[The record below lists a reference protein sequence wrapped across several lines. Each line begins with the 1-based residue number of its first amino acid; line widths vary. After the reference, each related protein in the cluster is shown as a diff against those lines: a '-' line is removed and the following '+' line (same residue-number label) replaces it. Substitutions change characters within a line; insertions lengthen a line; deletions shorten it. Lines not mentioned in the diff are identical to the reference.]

1 MAGDVPVWPDNMALM
16 TVKGGC
22 LHIPALL
29 SYASII
35 DTFFSIVNHYFS
47 HDNDYIT
54 NWEVNRNDKL
64 FSIMG
69 DHEETGYLHLYT
81 DS

>member
-1 MAGDVPVWPDNMALM
+1 MFSLFDSLSYFFI
-16 TVKGGC
+16 
-22 LHIPALL
+22 HALL
-29 SYASII
+29 SYVSII
-35 DTFFSIVNHYFS
+35 DTFFSIVNYYFS